1 MKMCKY
7 CGEIVKIGFGK
18 YGVYCS
24 KECLK
29 AVEGFDE
36 KLRDERRDK
45 ETGTVSVEKFMAR
58 GGDISDG
65 GAAMED
71 LYDRLD
77 GTEPA
82 YNPKIDLGEVM
93 REAAGIHPLLPSAL
107 VLLAQGMTQRQI
119 ADKLHVSQAT
129 ITFLFKKIKEK
140 YGK

>member
-7 CGEIVKIGFGK
+7 CGGIVKIGFGK

-24 KECLK
+24 KECCK

-45 ETGTVSVEKFMAR
+45 ETGAVSVEKFMAR

-65 GAAMED
+65 GTAMED

-77 GTEPA
+77 GTEPD
-82 YNPKIDLGEVM
+82 YNPKMDLGEVM
-93 REAAGIHPLLPSAL
+93 RTAAAVHPLLPSAL
-107 VLLAQGMTQRQI
+107 VLLAQGKTLRE
-119 ADKLHVSQAT
+119 AA
-129 ITFLFKKIKEK
+129 KELEIDFSNLNK
-140 YGK
+140 YHKALLCKYK